1 MFRNASSLP
10 MMSAAVPQA
19 SAGPGRMQVTL
30 MVPHLLA
37 EGASLSL
44 KFVGTAA
51 GFRPVI
57 VADADD
63 NVLYVQARVLPD
75 LVVASCQRRGSPV
88 KTAAEPERG
97 SGRTGE
103 SRRRPEQN
111 RRRGP
116 AGELRGPTPRG
127 AAAEAAEPER
137 KPRAAPQP

>member
-1 MFRNASSLP
+1 

-75 LVVASCQRRGSPV
+75 LVVASCQRPGSPV
-88 KTAAEPERG
+88 KTAAEPERVA
-97 SGRTGE
+97 GRVPYGLPKHAWKGLLKRTSHPTGTDVE
-103 SRRRPEQN
+103 APEWREYCQKN
-111 RRRGP
+111 T
-116 AGELRGPTPRG
+116 L
-127 AAAEAAEPER
+127 
-137 KPRAAPQP
+137 K